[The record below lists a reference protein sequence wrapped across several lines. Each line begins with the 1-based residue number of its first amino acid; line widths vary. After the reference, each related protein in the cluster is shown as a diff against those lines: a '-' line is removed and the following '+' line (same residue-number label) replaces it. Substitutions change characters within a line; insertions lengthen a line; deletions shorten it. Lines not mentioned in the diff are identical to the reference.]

1 MIGARFEITVDGQP
15 RTNRDLK
22 AIALAAGELLARRD
36 PNAKVTV
43 RDRVSGEVIVI
54 KGMPSLK

>member
-22 AIALAAGELLARRD
+22 ANALEAGELLAPRISH
-36 PNAKVTV
+36 AKVTV
-43 RDRVSGEVIVI
+43 RDRLTGGTIAI
-54 KGMPSLK
+54 KGQPSLK